1 MSTRHESTRRTFLRT
16 GAVVTGAALTVP
28 ALAESGPAQ
37 AAPRNVFV
45 HGVASGD
52 PLPDAVILWTRITQS
67 PASTPGSG
75 VGQPCSVRWEIAQ
88 DAGFGAIVG
97 SGVEQTSA
105 EQDFTVKVDATG
117 LSPRTTY
124 HYRFTVTSG
133 PAAGA
138 VSPVGTTRTAPATS
152 ADVARI
158 RFGVVSCAN
167 WEAGYFSAYR
177 HLAAQPGLD
186 AVLHLGDY
194 FYDYQTGR
202 YTGKTGTVRVH
213 DPRHEVVALR
223 DYRTRHAQYKTDPDL
238 AALHRK
244 VPFIPVWDD
253 HETANDAWSGGAE
266 NHQPN
271 EGPWPVRRAAAL
283 RAYSEWMPIRPG
295 VDPQGR
301 HLFRRLRFGKLLE
314 LSMLDLRSYR
324 DLQVSARSAS
334 IDDPARTIM
343 GKAQMSWLTNGLM
356 SSETRW
362 KIVGN
367 PVMITP
373 VLIPPLDPATTGAV
387 TSMLGIPKEGIP
399 YNADQWDGYAAD
411 RRRLLDSI
419 RTNRVD
425 NVVFVTGDIH
435 SSWACDVPVD
445 VANYPGAGTVAT
457 ELVGTSVTA
466 TNVDDMFNVPPDTA
480 GVAASAAFRT
490 ANHHVRFCEL
500 DAHGYSVLTVTPAAT
515 QMDWYFVHNKIDPR
529 SGQFYAKSYRVR
541 NGTQRVE
548 PVGRPAV

>member
-16 GAVVTGAALTVP
+16 GAVVTGAALTLP
-28 ALAESGPAQ
+28 AVSDPGPAE
-37 AAPRNVFV
+37 AAPPRAFA

-67 PASTPGSG
+67 AASTPGSG
-75 VGQPCSVRWEIAQ
+75 VGQPCSVRWEIAR
-88 DAGFGAIVG
+88 DAGFGAVVG
-97 SGVEQTSA
+97 SGVVQTSA
-105 EQDFTVKVDATG
+105 ERDFTVKVDATG

-133 PAAGA
+133 PVAGA
-138 VSPVGTTRTAPATS
+138 TSPIGTARTAPATG

-167 WEAGYFSAYR
+167 WEAGYFAAYR
-177 HLAAQPGLD
+177 HLNNQPDLD
-186 AVLHLGDY
+186 AVVHLGDY
-194 FYDYQTGR
+194 YYEYQTGR
-202 YTGKTGTVRVH
+202 YTGKTGAVRIH
-213 DPRHEVVALR
+213 DPRHEIRTLR
-223 DYRTRHAQYKTDPDL
+223 DYRTRHGQYKTDPDL
-238 AALHRK
+238 AALHRST
-244 VPFIPVWDD
+244 PFICIWDD
-253 HETANDAWSGGAE
+253 HESSNDSWREGAE
-266 NHQPN
+266 NHQPG
-271 EGPWPVRRAAAL
+271 EGSWQVRRAAAL

-324 DLQVSARSAS
+324 DLQVSAVSSR
-334 IDDPARTIM
+334 IDAPSRTM
-343 GKAQMSWLTNGLM
+343 LGRAQMSWLTNGLT

-367 PVMITP
+367 PVMISP
-373 VLIPPLDPATTGAV
+373 VLIPPLDPQTTGAV
-387 TSMLGIPKEGIP
+387 TELLGIPEEGIP

-419 RTNRVD
+419 RNNGVD
-425 NVVFVTGDIH
+425 NVVFITGDIH
-435 SSWACDVPVD
+435 SSWACDIPVD

-457 ELVGTSVTA
+457 ELVGTSVTS
-466 TNVDDMFNVPPDTA
+466 TNIDEMFNVPENTA
-480 GVAASAAFRT
+480 GPTIAAAFSA
-490 ANHHVRFCEL
+490 ANHHIRYCEL
-500 DAHGYSVLTVTPAAT
+500 DSHGYSVLTVTPSAT
-515 QMDWYFVHNKIDPR
+515 QMDWYFLNDKTDPR
-529 SGQFYAKSYRVR
+529 SGQFYAKSFRVR
-541 NGTQRVE
+541 SGTQRVQ